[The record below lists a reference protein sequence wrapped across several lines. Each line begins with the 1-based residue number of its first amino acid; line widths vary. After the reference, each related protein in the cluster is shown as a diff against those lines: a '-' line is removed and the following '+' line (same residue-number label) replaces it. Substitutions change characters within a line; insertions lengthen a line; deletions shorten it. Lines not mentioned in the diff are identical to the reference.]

1 MATRKSSKP
10 AAGAAASAP
19 AARPRTTRAAAPK
32 VRATAPA
39 DPLALLER
47 AERGDTPA
55 SLYIDGPD
63 EALKAAF
70 LASFRR
76 GWAANV
82 PEAPAA
88 RVMRPGEDDVDAILA
103 AYHGMSMF
111 TPRELTIVLDVE
123 DMAKSEKRVAALAAG
138 VARPAGAS
146 CLVLVESA
154 GDNVRKTL
162 EPLRAACAVRWVA
175 EPLEFVGLLAWGRRR
190 LTAAGLQA
198 EPGALERLIEVC
210 EGEAAAFF
218 SELGKLEGWSA
229 AAGKVT
235 KADVE
240 ALSRPVVGT
249 DLEAYL
255 EAVAA
260 GQAGVAAKRL
270 GRLIAAGENE
280 GGVLWALG
288 HVVGTAI
295 GGGWGKWKPISATLS
310 RRRSRRE
317 LASALDAVYRAEA
330 AWKGGRTDAL
340 TALEQATRE
349 VAGR

>member
-1 MATRKSSKP
+1 MATRKRPTPASEPAAKP
-10 AAGAAASAP
+10 AAAKR
-19 AARPRTTRAAAPK
+19 AARPAAPR

-55 SLYIDGPD
+55 SLYVDGPD

-70 LASFRR
+70 LWSFRR
-76 GWAANV
+76 AWAAHV

-88 RVMRPGEDDVDAILA
+88 RVMRPGEDEVDDILS
-103 AYHGMSMF
+103 AYHGISMF
-111 TPRELTIVLDVE
+111 TPRELTLVLDIE
-123 DMAKSEKRVAALAAG
+123 DLARSEKRVEALAAG

-162 EPLRAACAVRWVA
+162 DPLRAACAARWSA
-175 EPLEFVGLLAWGRRR
+175 EVPGPAELLTWGRRR
-190 LTAAGLQA
+190 LAAAGLTA
-198 EPGALERLIEVC
+198 EAGALERLVEVC
-210 EGEAAAFF
+210 EGESASFF

-229 AAGKVT
+229 SAGRVT

-240 ALSRPVVGT
+240 QLSRPVVGT

-255 EAVAA
+255 EAVANGRA
-260 GQAGVAAKRL
+260 GIAAKRL

-280 GGVLWALG
+280 GGILWALG

-295 GGGWGKWKPISATLS
+295 GGGWGKWRPISAALA
-310 RRRSRRE
+310 RRRPPRE

-330 AWKGGRTDAL
+330 AWKGGRADAL